1 MRTSLTLG
9 IALTSLLVLTPRA
22 HAQVTLAQDTLSMDS
37 PAAALCGFCGS
48 EGFGVVFRELPA
60 PARGLLAEDFPL
72 TLRYV
77 EVALGA
83 ARLDGTTCQT
93 VAEGGTVGVDL
104 EVWAGVTP
112 PGETIGAAMP
122 GEPWPGTSEELV
134 FGATDVPIE
143 LSIPASGAMGF
154 SLQLNR
160 FEVMDEMG
168 MPLRIAS
175 PFTYLRV
182 YVQLHDSALPGPSC
196 PFSSDGSP
204 LRDDG
209 RIADQRSYIL
219 ANGMGFLWNEDA
231 RVGGDWAVRLG
242 IIPAIPPAV
251 DAGPRPDTGV
261 TVDGGVGGADA
272 AGLDAGASAGADAG
286 PSGGG
291 GGCSCRAAGGEER
304 GSLLASLF
312 VLAAALA
319 RVSARRARAR

>member
-1 MRTSLTLG
+1 MRTSLALG
-9 IALTSLLVLTPRA
+9 FALASLLVLAPPA

-72 TLRYV
+72 TLRHV
-77 EVALGA
+77 EIALGA
-83 ARLDGTTCQT
+83 ARLDGSMCQT
-93 VAEGGTVGVDL
+93 IAEGGTVAVDL

-112 PGETIGAAMP
+112 PGATIGATMP

-143 LSIPASGAMGF
+143 LSIPASGSMGF

-168 MPLRIAS
+168 MPLRIAA

-251 DAGPRPDTGV
+251 DAGPRPDAGPS
-261 TVDGGVGGADA
+261 TVDAGASTSDSG
-272 AGLDAGASAGADAG
+272 GLDAGASAGGDAG
-286 PSGGG
+286 PASGG
-291 GGCSCRAAGGEER
+291 GGCSCRAE
-304 GSLLASLF
+304 GSQGSGSILASLL
-312 VLAAALA
+312 VLLA
-319 RVSARRARAR
+319 VSARARCARR